1 MSLKETLD
9 AVNKDIYSTL
19 DKKNQKTVLH
29 NIGTRTP
36 IMPAYII
43 CDINNSE
50 STAGARKVI
59 QSIKDTDSKLMPVIV
74 PATTP
79 ETLKHDLAIFGMERK
94 NWTYPRKGEKRIDLV
109 TGLHLT
115 GYGANDIEKV
125 VSCMVSHMKCWLFS
139 LATHF
144 PAIVLEHDALF
155 VNKFDIFKDH
165 GIQEGQ
171 KDMDLNS
178 YGIVGLNNPKGATR
192 KASIYH
198 SKVVEESEK
207 TLMPTLSGHKV
218 VDAPWVDDN
227 KDAPQGLAGN
237 SAYFITDVMATRLLQ
252 KIRDYGLWP
261 NDALMCKQ
269 LFPNQIK
276 QIYPF
281 MTELQGIKSTT
292 QG

>member
-9 AVNKDIYSTL
+9 KLNNNRFQGKAAQMLS
-19 DKKNQKTVLH
+19 NQ
-29 NIGTRTP
+29 IA
-36 IMPAYII
+36 AYII
-43 CDINNSE
+43 CDINNSN
-50 STAGARKVI
+50 STAGARRVI
-59 QSIKDTDSKLMPVIV
+59 QSIIDTDSNLMPLIV

-79 ETLKHDLAIFGMERK
+79 ETLKRDLRLFGLEK
-94 NWTYPRKGEKRIDLV
+94 KDWKYPRKGEKRIDLV

-192 KASIYH
+192 KASVYYNEVL
-198 SKVVEESEK
+198 KLNELRGRK
-207 TLMPTLSGHKV
+207 FSGHKA
-218 VDAPWVDDN
+218 VDVPWVDDN

-237 SAYFITDVMATRLLQ
+237 SAYYITNKMAHKLLR
-252 KIRDYGLWP
+252 KIQEVGIWP

-281 MTELQGIKSTT
+281 VTELQGIKSTT

>member
-9 AVNKDIYSTL
+9 KLNNNRFQGKAAQMLS
-19 DKKNQKTVLH
+19 NQ
-29 NIGTRTP
+29 IA
-36 IMPAYII
+36 AYII
-43 CDINNSE
+43 CDINNSN
-50 STAGARKVI
+50 STAGARRVI
-59 QSIKDTDSKLMPVIV
+59 QSIIDTDSNLMPLIV

-79 ETLKHDLAIFGMERK
+79 ETLKRDLRLFGLEK
-94 NWTYPRKGEKRIDLV
+94 KDWKYPRKGEKRIDFT

-125 VSCMVSHMKCWLFS
+125 ISCMVSHMRCWLIS
-139 LATHF
+139 MATQF
-144 PAIVLEHDALF
+144 PSIVLEHDALF
-155 VNKFDIFKDH
+155 VKRFNAFENVEKD
-165 GIQEGQ
+165 QPDKYEV
-171 KDMDLNS
+171 LNS
-178 YGIVGLNNPKGATR
+178 LGIVGLNNPKGATR

>member
-1 MSLKETLD
+1 MSLKETL
-9 AVNKDIYSTL
+9 AEVNKDALINPNKKHILHHIATRSPTL
-19 DKKNQKTVLH
+19 
-29 NIGTRTP
+29 
-36 IMPAYII
+36 PAYII

-59 QSIKDTDSKLMPVIV
+59 QSIKDTDSKLMPIIV

-79 ETLKHDLAIFGMERK
+79 ETLKNDLAIFGMDK
-94 NWTYPRKGEKRIDLV
+94 SYWKYPRKGEKRIDLP

-125 VSCMVSHMKCWLFS
+125 ISCMVSHMKCWLFTFGS
-139 LATHF
+139 KF

-155 VNKFDIFKDH
+155 VNKFDLFI
-165 GIQEGQ
+165 GQ
-171 KDMDLNS
+171 KLELENGANLFPS
-178 YGIVGLNNPKGATR
+178 NYYGIVGLNNPKGATR
-192 KASIYH
+192 KATVYYD
-198 SKVVEESEK
+198 KVVEQSEGS
-207 TLMPTLSGHKV
+207 TLQLSGHKL

-227 KDAPQGLAGN
+227 RDAPQGLAGN
-237 SAYFITDVMATRLLQ
+237 SAYYISDIMAQRLLK
-252 KIRDYGLWP
+252 KIREIGMWP

-269 LFPNQIK
+269 LFPNQIR

-281 MTELQGIKSTT
+281 VTELQGIKSTT